1 MMSILYKKNILTD
14 MQNEEGLV
22 REFVVEALKSRK
34 VSASETYMKKEVVRE
49 KLQALVQEAVASGE
63 IQSQKELDD
72 WWKTVEMATKALKMV
87 PLMAWQSSGKK

>member
-1 MMSILYKKNILTD
+1 

-22 REFVVEALKSRK
+22 REFVVEALKSGR

-49 KLQALVQEAVASGE
+49 KLQTLVQEAVSAGE
-63 IQSQKELDD
+63 IQNPKELEE

-87 PLMAWQSSGKK
+87 PLMAWQTTSGKK

>member
-1 MMSILYKKNILTD
+1 MSILYKKNILTD

>member
-1 MMSILYKKNILTD
+1 M
-14 MQNEEGLV
+14 

>member
-1 MMSILYKKNILTD
+1 

-63 IQSQKELDD
+63 IQNQKELDD
-72 WWKTVEMATKALKMV
+72 WWKTVEMASKALKMV
-87 PLMAWQSSGKK
+87 PLMAWQTSGKK

>member
-1 MMSILYKKNILTD
+1 

-49 KLQALVQEAVASGE
+49 KLQALVQEAVASSE
-63 IQSQKELDD
+63 IQNQKELDD
-72 WWKTVEMATKALKMV
+72 WWKTVEMASKALKMV
-87 PLMAWQSSGKK
+87 PLMAWQTSGKK

>member
-1 MMSILYKKNILTD
+1 ML
-14 MQNEEGLV
+14 NEERLV

-63 IQSQKELDD
+63 IQNQKELDD
-72 WWKTVEMATKALKMV
+72 WWKTAEMAAKALKMI
-87 PLMAWQSSGKK
+87 PLMAWQTSGKK

>member
-1 MMSILYKKNILTD
+1 

-49 KLQALVQEAVASGE
+49 KLQALLQEAVASGE
-63 IQSQKELDD
+63 IQNQKELDD

-87 PLMAWQSSGKK
+87 PLMAWQASRKK

>member
-1 MMSILYKKNILTD
+1 
-14 MQNEEGLV
+14 MQIEEGLV
-22 REFVVEALKSRK
+22 REFVIEALKSSK

-72 WWKTVEMATKALKMV
+72 WWKTVEMSTKALRMV
-87 PLMAWQSSGKK
+87 PLMAWQSTKKNT

>member
-1 MMSILYKKNILTD
+1 MVMLK
-14 MQNEEGLV
+14 EEGLV

-49 KLQALVQEAVASGE
+49 KLQALVQEAVSSGE
-63 IQSQKELDD
+63 VQSAKELEE
-72 WWKTVEMATKALKMV
+72 WWKTVEMATKALRMV